1 MTEAKIRIRIK
12 RGTDAEW
19 TSVNPILG
27 FGEIGWVTDMGK
39 WFCGNGVDTYSVIM
53 AGDGSQ
59 IWWSKEEVEAYVQ
72 SQLTTSTMTA
82 LPFNTNHATAYGN
95 QYVVGDLVYYAG
107 NIYKCK
113 ANNDAIIPTSTSYWD
128 LIGAGFPSVES
139 PIDWNATSGNNQ
151 IINKPTFV
159 ESVQEDGSG
168 VVKVD
173 NTDPL
178 NPIVQFGGVEVDGI
192 TITGDGSSAN
202 PLTATPPS
210 GFVESVSD
218 NGLGGVSVDNTDP
231 INPIIGFTGV
241 TTDGVTMSGDGTA
254 FNPLTSL
261 GADTYLVKASAL
273 DGSPSTLDSK
283 IACTLTNSLSITTQN
298 PFGFEYIDIDVV
310 WSPRVVFE
318 CKNGDSVTI
327 NIGDPVY
334 LMGMVGASNVFLVGK
349 ADASNPAKMPSV
361 GLAQGVMSP
370 NGMSGLVAMGS
381 FLNITTD
388 PIDGVTPTPNKT
400 LYVKAG
406 GGLTTTKPIGTN
418 LIQNIGK
425 VGKVSGGGSGSII
438 VSAIMRTNDIPNIAD
453 TKIWIGDANGVPQAQ
468 SLSGDVTMANTGAV
482 TIANDAVT
490 YAKIQNVSSTK
501 KLLGRISAGAG
512 DVEEVDL
519 SSDGTLGGAGASGS
533 VVSSQAAVKNYV
545 DVGLAL
551 KQDTSAK
558 NAANGYAG
566 LDASTK
572 LSGTQQTY
580 GTTAN
585 TACEGNDSRL
595 SNARTPTA
603 HASSHTNGT
612 DDIQNANASQKGL
625 LSSADWSTFN
635 GKQDALVSGTNIKT
649 INGTSVLGSGD
660 IATGY
665 TLSVQ
670 ALTSSPTD
678 AQTIY
683 FGNLPKA
690 PTTTANTSK
699 VYIRRA
705 GNIKIAEVYCYSGTA
720 GTAES
725 WSMYIRK
732 NNTTDTLIATLGVA
746 TNERVF
752 SNTALNIAVAAGD
765 YIEIKCINPT
775 WATNP
780 LTTIFGGYL
789 YIEE

>member
-27 FGEIGWVTDMGK
+27 FGEIGWVTDLGK

-72 SQLTTSTMTA
+72 SQLTASTMTA
-82 LPFNTNHATAYGN
+82 LPFNTNHATAFGN
-95 QYVVGDLVYYAG
+95 QYVIGDLVYYAG

-113 ANNDAIIPTSTSYWD
+113 ANNDAIIPTNTSYWD
-128 LIGAGFPSVES
+128 LIGAGFPSVET

-151 IINKPTFV
+151 ILNKPTFV
-159 ESVQEDGSG
+159 ESVKATSG
-168 VVKVD
+168 AIVSVD

-178 NPIVQFGGVEVDGI
+178 NPIVESKLWVDGS
-192 TITGDGSSAN
+192 TITGNGTLAS

-218 NGLGGVSVDNTDP
+218 DGNGVIEVDNTDP
-231 INPIIGFTGV
+231 INPIITYKGV
-241 TTDGVTMSGDGTA
+241 AVDGVTIGGDGSPFNPLYQVVTDSYSVLASSGDGTPA
-254 FNPLTSL
+254 F
-261 GADTYLVKASAL
+261 
-273 DGSPSTLDSK
+273 LDSK
-283 IACTLTNSLSITTQN
+283 IFALDGTILIDNSVASALQIGVIQSPKVVLEGKNTSGGN
-298 PFGFEYIDIDVV
+298 IDA
-310 WSPRVVFE
+310 
-318 CKNGDSVTI
+318 
-327 NIGDPVY
+327 GDPVY
-334 LMGMVGASNVFLVGK
+334 IMGTVGATHIVEVGK
-349 ADASNPAKMPSV
+349 ADASDPNKMPAVGISMQSV
-361 GLAQGVMSP
+361 P
-370 NGMSGLVAMGS
+370 NNGSIGIIVSG
-381 FLNITTD
+381 FFENITTD
-388 PIDGVTPTPNKT
+388 PIDGITPSVGKT

-406 GGLTTTKPIGTN
+406 GGLTTTKPTGTN
-418 LIQNIGK
+418 LIQNVGK
-425 VGKVSGGGSGSII
+425 VGKVSGGNAGSII
-438 VSAIMRTNDIPNIAD
+438 VSNIQRTNDIPNIAN
-453 TKIWIGDANGVPQAQ
+453 TKIWIGDASGVPQAQ
-468 SLSGDVTMANTGAV
+468 SLSGDVTMTNAGVV
-482 TIANDAVT
+482 TISNDAVT
-490 YAKIQNVSSTK
+490 YAKIQNVSTDK
-501 KLLGRISAGAG
+501 RLLGRVSAGAG
-512 DVEEVDL
+512 NIEEIEL
-519 SSDGTLGGAGASGS
+519 SADGTLGGAGASGS
-533 VVSSQAAVKNYV
+533 IVSSQAAVKNYV

-612 DDIQNANASQKGL
+612 DDIQTANASQKGL

-635 GKQDALVSGTNIKT
+635 GKQDVLVSGTNIKT
-649 INGTSVLGSGD
+649 INGASVLGSGD

-720 GTAES
+720 GTAEN

-732 NNTTDTLIATLGVA
+732 NNSTDTLIATLGVN

-752 SNTALNIAVAAGD
+752 SNTALNIAVAVGD

-780 LTTIFGGYL
+780 LTTIFGGYI

>member
-12 RGTDAEW
+12 RGTDSEW

-72 SQLTTSTMTA
+72 SQLTASTMTA
-82 LPFNTNHATAYGN
+82 LPFNTNHATAFGN
-95 QYVVGDLVYYAG
+95 QYVIGDLVYYAG

-113 ANNDAIIPTSTSYWD
+113 ANNDAIIPTNTSYWD
-128 LIGAGFPSVES
+128 LIGAGFPSVET

-151 IINKPTFV
+151 ILNKPTFV
-159 ESVQEDGSG
+159 ESVKATSG
-168 VVKVD
+168 AIVSVD

-178 NPIVQFGGVEVDGI
+178 NPIVESKLWVDGS
-192 TITGDGSSAN
+192 TITGNGTLAS

-218 NGLGGVSVDNTDP
+218 DGNGVIEVDNTDP
-231 INPIIGFTGV
+231 INPIITYKGV
-241 TTDGVTMSGDGTA
+241 AVDGVTIGGDGSPFNPLYQVVTDSYSVLASSGDGTPA
-254 FNPLTSL
+254 F
-261 GADTYLVKASAL
+261 
-273 DGSPSTLDSK
+273 LDSK
-283 IACTLTNSLSITTQN
+283 IFALDGTILIDNSVASALQIGVIQSPKVVLEGKNTSGGN
-298 PFGFEYIDIDVV
+298 IDA
-310 WSPRVVFE
+310 
-318 CKNGDSVTI
+318 
-327 NIGDPVY
+327 GDPVY
-334 LMGMVGASNVFLVGK
+334 IMGTVGATHIVEVGK
-349 ADASNPAKMPSV
+349 ADASDPNKMPAVGISMQSV
-361 GLAQGVMSP
+361 P
-370 NGMSGLVAMGS
+370 NNGSIGIIVSG
-381 FLNITTD
+381 FFENITTD
-388 PIDGVTPTPNKT
+388 PIDGITPSVGKT

-406 GGLTTTKPIGTN
+406 GGLTTTKPTGTN
-418 LIQNIGK
+418 LIQNVGK
-425 VGKVSGGGSGSII
+425 VGKVSGGNAGSII
-438 VSAIMRTNDIPNIAD
+438 VSNIQRTNDIPNIAN
-453 TKIWIGDANGVPQAQ
+453 TKIWIGDASGVPQAQ
-468 SLSGDVTMANTGAV
+468 SLSGDVTMTNAGVV
-482 TIANDAVT
+482 TISNDAVT
-490 YAKIQNVSSTK
+490 YAKIQNVSTDK
-501 KLLGRISAGAG
+501 RLLGRVSAGAG
-512 DVEEVDL
+512 NIEEIEL
-519 SSDGTLGGAGASGS
+519 SADGTLGGAGASGS
-533 VVSSQAAVKNYV
+533 IVSSQAAVKNYV

-612 DDIQNANASQKGL
+612 DDIQTANASQKGL

-635 GKQDALVSGTNIKT
+635 GKQDVLVSGTNIKT
-649 INGTSVLGSGD
+649 INGASVLGSGD

-732 NNTTDTLIATLGVA
+732 NNSTDTLIATLGVN

-752 SNTALNIAVAAGD
+752 SNTALNIAVVAGD

-780 LTTIFGGYL
+780 LTTIFGGYI